1 MMEMA
6 VAVATSE
13 FILSLVVHKLKSSSF
28 FPAMPR
34 NFLEKK
40 GAEVDLIFQTESVD
54 ETPNFKTGCNTFT
67 CVGKVQSIC
76 SIFRMVDDEHGG
88 WWWCVAGIFLN
99 ERNISNSRRRFEV
112 GGLYTTRTLK

>member
-40 GAEVDLIFQTESVD
+40 GAEVDLNFQTESVD

-67 CVGKVQSIC
+67 CLGKVQSIC

-88 WWWCVAGIFLN
+88 SWVVVCGWDF
-99 ERNISNSRRRFEV
+99 F
-112 GGLYTTRTLK
+112 K